1 MRPVHQ
7 AAEIV
12 PLVHAA
18 KLEPVAQS
26 ERDPLCQVDVVCDQ
40 QGLTVPHANNEP
52 LMPGIVIVVG

>member
-1 MRPVHQ
+1 MHQ
-7 AAEIV
+7 AAKIV

-18 KLEPVAQS
+18 KPEPVAQS

-40 QGLTVPHANNEP
+40 QGLTIPHAYNEA